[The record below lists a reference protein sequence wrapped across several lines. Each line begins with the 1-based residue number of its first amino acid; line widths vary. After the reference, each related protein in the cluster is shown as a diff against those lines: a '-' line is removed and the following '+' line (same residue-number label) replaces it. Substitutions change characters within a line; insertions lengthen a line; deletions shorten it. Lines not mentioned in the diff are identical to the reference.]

1 MTIPFDAPAFT
12 ISGVKQ
18 ARVVSLHDGDTL
30 TCVMYYC
37 DGYFKFPVR
46 MDGIDTPEMTSKDPE
61 LKSRA
66 LAARDR
72 LFHLVSSGF
81 GNVNTTTWKKKDFD
95 EFFKKNFVAVD
106 LDCKGLDKYGRLL
119 ATIGNPSFSSILVQE
134 GLAYPYSGKTKLTE
148 QEQLD
153 LKSPQ

>member
-1 MTIPFDAPAFT
+1 MIPFDAPAFT
-12 ISGVKQ
+12 ISGVNRG
-18 ARVVSLHDGDTL
+18 RVVSIHDGDTL

-37 DGYFKFPVR
+37 EGYFKFSVR

-61 LKSRA
+61 LKNRA

-72 LFHLVSSGF
+72 LFHLVCNGF
-81 GNVNTTTWKKKDFD
+81 EHINTTNWKKKDFD
-95 EFFKKNFVAVD
+95 EFFRNTFVAVN

-153 LKSPQ
+153 LKLPQ